1 LSEHILIPVS
11 AGELLDKK
19 TILQIKRER
28 ITDPAQLHN
37 VEREFALL
45 EEAAQKQ
52 GAALSS
58 PEVKRLEADLLEL
71 NAQIWDLENT
81 VRACE
86 RAGDHGEK
94 FVNTARNIYASND
107 RRAAIKKQINLLL
120 GSTIVEEKSHR

>member
-1 LSEHILIPVS
+1 VTEHILIPVS

-28 ITDPAQLHN
+28 IKDPAQLRN
-37 VEREFALL
+37 VESEFTLL
-45 EEAAQKQ
+45 EEAARKQ

-58 PEVKRLEADLLEL
+58 PEIQRLEADLLEL

-86 RAGDHGEK
+86 RSGDHGEN
-94 FVNTARNIYASND
+94 FVRTARSIYASND
-107 RRAAIKKQINLLL
+107 RRAALKKQINLLL